1 MIKFCEQAVFTLVLL
16 VFVGFIFL
24 LALDLGRLARLAPL
38 VIVIPTLVLLV
49 YQFGLDLV
57 SWLALSKGRSRTMDL
72 PGVDRLGEAQA
83 QLEQRTEAMRRGRR
97 ELNMFFWVLLMFA
110 FIFLFGFSFGVP
122 LHTLLYLKVRSG
134 EGWLLSTAMASGM
147 WALLYGVFGLL
158 LPVRLYEGQLWGW
171 LGL

>member
-1 MIKFCEQAVFTLVLL
+1 MTKFCEQAVFTLVLL
-16 VFVGFIFL
+16 VFAGLIFF

-49 YQFGLDLV
+49 YQLGLDLV
-57 SWLALSKGRSRTMDL
+57 SWPAVSKGRSWTMDL
-72 PGVDRLGEAQA
+72 PGAGRLGEAQA
-83 QLEQRTEAMRRGRR
+83 KLERSTEAMRRSRR
-97 ELNMFFWVLLMFA
+97 ELSMFFWVLLMFA
-110 FIFLFGFSFGVP
+110 LIFLFGFSFGVP

-134 EGWLLSTAMASGM
+134 ESWLLSTAMTSGM

-158 LPVRLYEGQLWGW
+158 LPVRLYEGQLWSW